1 MSLLSTTGSTDTAV
15 VILRTKGRNPRG
27 ETVYTE
33 VGRVLI
39 SGRLQP
45 STSADVERLQGTGVA
60 ITEVVRFITDG
71 SDFPG
76 DHNSLVEV
84 DGKRYRL
91 VGAPERRRASRTTSR
106 VIVRLTAENQQDRW

>member
-15 VILRTKGRNPRG
+15 VILRTKETTPRG
-27 ETVYTE
+27 ETVYRE

-39 SGRLQP
+39 NGRLQP

-60 ITEVVRFITDG
+60 LTEVVRYITDG

-84 DGKRYRL
+84 NGKTYTL
-91 VGAPERRRASRTTSR
+91 QGAPERRRASRMTSR
-106 VIVRLTAENQQDRW
+106 VIVRLIARSQTDRW